1 MGNREPVVCGILLI
15 KNSLR
20 IIVYASLAILVA
32 MLVVYIMTSRVI
44 KVSKSVIIL
53 ATAQTKKFLV
63 QLFSC
68 HYELKIILRKLSV
81 VSGRHTCI
89 PLWGHQYRGVL

>member
-32 MLVVYIMTSRVI
+32 MLVVYIMTSRAI
-44 KVSKSVIIL
+44 KVSESVISHS
-53 ATAQTKKFLV
+53 QNKKYLV

-68 HYELKIILRKLSV
+68 HYELKIVLRKLSV
-81 VSGRHTCI
+81 VSDRHTCI
-89 PLWGHQYRGVL
+89 PLWEHQHRGVL